1 MFWLSK
7 FKEYGMRIVTGDFW
21 AGKTKNLYQ
30 DAFLRKQKYPD
41 WLLIANIPYDFID
54 LHFSSKED
62 LDKIIEFINL
72 YIQATNTFDRF
83 KEKDF
88 PYIRIII
95 DEAHLYFFSRD
106 FKSMNKT
113 HLLMLTQCRKRFIQV
128 DFITQELAQ
137 LDVFMRRLMPYVM
150 NYEKRIFGLHRASMY
165 YFKVS
170 EVSDIGDEMNVEKL
184 ETEYL
189 MPDKIQQF
197 FNPKLK
203 NYFDQRFLTYYV
215 IGSNSVL
222 QDYTFNKFMNL
233 LEKHRLAFKEQIL
246 LLSKKRN
253 VRRTYSKIIGP
264 VIDEKELYKD
274 VQPISDISDNRL
286 PSHKISTSF
295 SEYIWRKLFGS
306 KYLITSDFVN
316 KSNNLVSLEKMANE
330 KPDES

>member
-7 FKEYGMRIVTGDFW
+7 FKEYWMRIVTGDFW

-30 DAFLRKQKYPD
+30 DAFLWKQKYPD
-41 WLLIANIPYDFID
+41 WLLIANIPYDFVD

-88 PYIRIII
+88 PYIRIVI

-113 HLLMLTQCRKRFIQV
+113 HLLMLTQCRKRYIQV

-150 NYEKRIFGLHRASMY
+150 NYEKRIFGLHRATMY

-189 MPDKIQQF
+189 MPDKIQTL

-215 IGSNSVL
+215 IWSNSVL
-222 QDYTFNKFMNL
+222 KDYTFNKFMDL

-246 LLSKKRN
+246 LLTKKKN
-253 VRRTYSKIIGP
+253 VVRAYSKIISP
-264 VIDEKELYKD
+264 VLDEKKLQQD
-274 VQPISDISDNRL
+274 VQPIGDL
-286 PSHKISTSF
+286 PRSWFHINKTS
-295 SEYIWRKLFGS
+295 SSLSKYIWRKLFGS
-306 KYLITSDFVN
+306 KYMTATD
-316 KSNNLVSLEKMANE
+316 VSSESSSTIPVKE
-330 KPDES
+330 TVDEATEQD